1 MNSSA
6 RYGSRPGQLLLV
18 LALALSLFGCGD
30 KSYTTEEHIQRA
42 KDFAAQ
48 VKYKEAMIELRN
60 VLKVQPNHPQG
71 NLLLAETILKMGNPY
86 LAEVAIKKARD
97 VGVSKKSTQAL
108 LARALLT
115 QGRMEDALLEAALDP
130 KKSSLN
136 QLELM
141 NIRGEA
147 LMGLGRVDPACAE
160 FTAISA
166 LRPDYAP
173 ALLGQSRCAA
183 ARKDFDLSRKLIGD
197 AIKLDPRH
205 TESWVQLGHM
215 ERGQGRFPEA
225 ESAYGKA
232 LFTNAKDVDALLGR
246 AMARLKLRNFDGARK
261 DLILARAVVPSSPM
275 PTHMLGV
282 EAYYKGDYREAK
294 IQFQRVLNIL
304 PEYLPSIFWQGLTD
318 LNLDNVEQAAKSMGY
333 YVTRQ
338 PENQTAKV
346 LLAYAQARLG
356 NKISAEKTL
365 KALRNLG
372 LEDAAVLSMSGQT
385 YLALGKLE
393 EAQRY
398 LREALEMDPKNVE
411 LKLSMAESYRLKYEY
426 DDFLR
431 ELNEAVALQP
441 TSIQLHSQ
449 YIQALIAQDKK
460 MEAQARIAE
469 MRKLFPKSTQPYYL
483 TAFMA
488 LKEKDTLGARR
499 AFEDMLKVDPVSATA
514 YMNLARLDLSERK
527 VEQGKNRFLDLY
539 RRDPKNYT
547 ALIGLAGIHYAMGD
561 FKSQREWLEIAVK
574 ARPKALEPLMLLARN
589 LLSTGQGQQAINLAT
604 QAHQSEPNNP
614 GPLQLLANIQE
625 AVGDHDNARSSYTRL
640 STLAPKAPSVWFQLG
655 MAHDRVGYSRL
666 ARDAFAKAVELSPRY
681 FYAQLELARM
691 KAKVGELA
699 AAYESIAALK
709 TEYPKSAPVYL
720 LAGDIYFSQK
730 KLTEALKEYQAA
742 MSIKPSVQLVIR
754 TANVLLAQG
763 NNSAAET
770 RLREWLKKN
779 PRDQLV
785 RLNLAT
791 FYAGTGK
798 YDAALLEYEEFNRLT
813 PNRPEILNDMAW
825 LQQQRGDLN
834 RGLAL
839 SEQAHKLAPAN
850 PIFMDTLGWILLHK
864 GEQRRALGLLEQA
877 AKLAPKKPDFQF
889 HYATALAS
897 SGKLDDARQVLRDL
911 LNNPTVFRERAAAE
925 DLLKRL

>member
-1 MNSSA
+1 MKA
-6 RYGSRPGQLLLV
+6 LPGSGKLPGQVLLV
-18 LALALSLFGCGD
+18 LALSLLLFGCGD
-30 KSYTTEEHIQRA
+30 KSYTTEEHILRA
-42 KDFAAQ
+42 KDYSAQ
-48 VKYKEAMIELRN
+48 TKYKEAMIELRN
-60 VLKVQPNHPQG
+60 VLKAQPNHPQG

-86 LAEVAIKKARD
+86 LAEVAIKKARE
-97 VGVSKKSTQAL
+97 VGVSKKSTQVL
-108 LARALLT
+108 LARALLA
-115 QGRMEDALLEAALDP
+115 QGRLEESLQEAALDP
-130 KKSSLN
+130 KKSPQN
-136 QLELM
+136 QLELL
-141 NIRGEA
+141 NIRGEV
-147 LMGLGRVDPACAE
+147 LMGLGRIDAACAE
-160 FTAISA
+160 FTTISS
-166 LRPDYAP
+166 LRSDYAP

-183 ARKDFDLSRKLIGD
+183 ARKDFVLSRKLIDD
-197 AIKLDPRH
+197 AIKIDPRH
-205 TESWVQLGHM
+205 VETWVQLGHM
-215 ERGQGRFPEA
+215 ERGQGRFSEA

-261 DLILARAVVPSSPM
+261 DLLTARAVVPSSPM

-338 PENQTAKV
+338 PDNQTAKV

-398 LREALEMDPKNVE
+398 LREALAMDPKNVE
-411 LKLSMAESYRLKYEY
+411 LKLSMAESYRQKHEYE
-426 DDFLR
+426 DFLR

-460 MEAQARIAE
+460 TEAQARISD
-469 MRKLFPKSTQPYYL
+469 MQRLFPKSTQPHYL
-483 TAFMA
+483 SALMA
-488 LKEKDTLGARR
+488 LKTKDTLGARR
-499 AFEDMLKVDPVSATA
+499 AFEEMLKVDPVSATA
-514 YMNLARLDLSERK
+514 YMNLARMDLSDGK
-527 VEQGKNRFLDLY
+527 VEQGKQRFLNLH
-539 RRDPKNYT
+539 RRDPQNYT
-547 ALIGLAGIHYAMGD
+547 ALIGLAGIHYATGD
-561 FKSQREWLEIAVK
+561 FKSQREWLEKAVK

-589 LLSTGQGQQAINLAT
+589 LLSTDQGQQAITLAT
-604 QAHQSEPNNP
+604 QAHQAEPNNP
-614 GPLQLLANIQE
+614 GPLQLLASVQQ
-625 AVGDHDNARSSYTRL
+625 AVGAHENARSSYIRL
-640 STLAPKAPSVWFQLG
+640 STLAPNAPAVWFQLG
-655 MAHDRVGYSRL
+655 MAHDRAGYPKL

-691 KAKVGELA
+691 KAKAGEVA
-699 AAYESIAALK
+699 AAYSSLDELK
-709 TEYPKSAPVYL
+709 AEYPKSAPVYL

-730 KLTEALKEYQAA
+730 KLAEALNEYQAA
-742 MSIKPSVQLVIR
+742 MRIRPSVQLTIR

-763 NNSAAET
+763 NKSGAEA

-791 FYAGTGK
+791 FYTGTGK
-798 YDAALLEYEEFNRLT
+798 YDAALLEYEQFNRLT

-839 SEQAHKLAPAN
+839 SEQAHKLAPSN
-850 PIFMDTLGWILLHK
+850 PVFMDTLGWILLHK
-864 GEQRRALGLLEQA
+864 GEQRRALSLLGQA
-877 AKLAPKKPDFQF
+877 ARLEPKRPDFQY

-897 SGKLDDARQVLRDL
+897 SGQVDEARRILKDVL
-911 LNNPTVFRERAAAE
+911 NSSTVFRERSAAE